1 MSYNYRIELLCSS
14 MLPSA
19 RLGLPWP
26 LHLNILGQQLRT
38 VLVYP
43 ITKLFHGVST
53 FKSIKHRKPNFLV
66 KHHRVVPILSDQVAK
81 DVDENS
87 EVRDA
92 RTWFD
97 FGLGF
102 CGLSR

>member
-1 MSYNYRIELLCSS
+1 

-26 LHLNILGQQLRT
+26 LHLNILGQQSRT

-43 ITKLFHGVST
+43 ITNLFHGVST
-53 FKSIKHRKPNFLV
+53 FKSIKQRKPNFLV
-66 KHHRVVPILSDQVAK
+66 KHHRVVPILSDQVAE
-81 DVDENS
+81 DVDKNS
-87 EVRDA
+87 EGYDVRS
-92 RTWFD
+92 WFD
-97 FGLGF
+97 FGLGL

>member
-1 MSYNYRIELLCSS
+1 MHAWVCLGHFI
-14 MLPSA
+14 SA
-19 RLGLPWP
+19 S
-26 LHLNILGQQLRT
+26 QVKQSRT

-43 ITKLFHGVST
+43 ITNLFHGVST

-66 KHHRVVPILSDQVAK
+66 KHHRVVPILSVLVAE
-81 DVDENS
+81 DVDENR

-97 FGLGF
+97 FGLGLS
-102 CGLSR
+102 GLSR